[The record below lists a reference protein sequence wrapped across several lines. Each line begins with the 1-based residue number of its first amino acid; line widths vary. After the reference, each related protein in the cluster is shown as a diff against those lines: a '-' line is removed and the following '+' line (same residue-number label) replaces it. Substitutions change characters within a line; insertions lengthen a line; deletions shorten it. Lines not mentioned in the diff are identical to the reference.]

1 MCKKKLSIVVP
12 CYNEEANLSILYQ
25 ELERVTKTIEGYE
38 VEYVFVDDGS
48 TDATVRILK
57 EMAKEDSRIKYLGFS
72 RNFGK
77 ESALL
82 AGLENATGDYVATM
96 DADLQD
102 PPELLPQML
111 AILEV
116 GEYDNV
122 ATRRVTRKGEPP
134 IRSFFAHAFY
144 KMMRK
149 VSDVDM
155 MDGARDYRLM
165 SREMVESILSLK
177 EYNRFSKGI
186 FAWVGYKTKWIEYEN
201 RKRVAG
207 ETKWS
212 FWKLLHYSIQ
222 GSVSFSNVPLTIS
235 SYLGLF
241 LTFISF
247 VAIIFIVVR
256 KLIFGDP
263 VDGWASTICIITFIG
278 GIQLFCMGI
287 MGQYLSKTYM
297 EVKRRPHYIVRETNC
312 KDAKKN
318 N

>member
-25 ELERVTKTIEGYE
+25 ELERVAKTIEGYE

-212 FWKLLHYSIQ
+212 FWKLLHYSIE
-222 GSVSFSNVPLTIS
+222 GIVSFSNVPLTIS

-297 EVKRRPHYIVRETNC
+297 EVKGRPHYIVRETNC
-312 KDAKKN
+312 KDVKKN

>member
-96 DADLQD
+96 AADLQD

-212 FWKLLHYSIQ
+212 FWKLLHYSIE
-222 GSVSFSNVPLTIS
+222 GIVSFSNVPLTIS

-297 EVKRRPHYIVRETNC
+297 EVKGRPHYIVRETNC
-312 KDAKKN
+312 KDVKKN

>member
-1 MCKKKLSIVVP
+1 MCKMKISIVVP
-12 CYNEEANLSILYQ
+12 CYNEVANLSILYQ

-212 FWKLLHYSIQ
+212 FWKLLHYSIE
-222 GSVSFSNVPLTIS
+222 GIVSFSNVPLTIS

-241 LTFISF
+241 LTFISY

-297 EVKRRPHYIVRETNC
+297 EVKGRPHYIVRETNC
-312 KDAKKN
+312 KDVKKN